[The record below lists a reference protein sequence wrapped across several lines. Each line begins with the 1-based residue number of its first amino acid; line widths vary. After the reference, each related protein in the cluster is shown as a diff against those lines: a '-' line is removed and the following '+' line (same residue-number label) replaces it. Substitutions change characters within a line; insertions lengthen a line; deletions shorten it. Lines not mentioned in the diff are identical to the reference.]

1 MAEPVPVRVV
11 ALDPVLE
18 AGTLSALGLSP
29 QLTALPT
36 AAADGPSVRPPSPQT
51 QAQAQAAQ
59 PQAAQPQAGREPSAP
74 EPAVVVLTV
83 DRFGQAELEL
93 LRAARETSARPAVV
107 LVAGELAAADALH
120 ALAAGAR
127 ALLLRREADPARLAE
142 AVLAAAHGDCTLSP
156 DLFDQVLGRSAD
168 ASPHGREDRAG
179 VVSGLSDRER
189 AVLQMVAEGHETSEI
204 ATHLAYSP
212 RTVTTVLHDITQ
224 RFRLRNRAHAVAYA
238 LRAGML

>member
-18 AGTLSALGLSP
+18 AGTLAALALSP
-29 QLTALPT
+29 QLTRTSGEP
-36 AAADGPSVRPPSPQT
+36 PERP
-51 QAQAQAAQ
+51 
-59 PQAAQPQAGREPSAP
+59 AG
-74 EPAVVVLTV
+74 VVVLTV
-83 DRFGQAELEL
+83 DRFGHAELEL
-93 LRAARETSARPAVV
+93 LRAARETAGRPAVV

-127 ALLLRREADPARLAE
+127 ALLLRREADPARLTE

-156 DLFDQVLGRSAD
+156 DLFEQVLGRSAD
-168 ASPHGREDRAG
+168 SAQAWGARPGI
-179 VVSGLSDRER
+179 VTGLSDRER
-189 AVLQMVAEGHETSEI
+189 AVLRMVAEGHETSEI
-204 ATHLAYSP
+204 ATHLAYSQ